1 MIELTKR
8 DTLVGNGA
16 EAVPGRTV
24 VVHYT
29 GWLFDPTALDQKG
42 KKFDSSVVQKVPFD
56 FVLGQG
62 RVIRGWDEGVSG
74 MRVGGKRTLIIPPD
88 KAYGARGAGGA
99 IPPAATLI
107 FDIELL
113 EVRG

>member
-1 MIELTKR
+1 MTRPWIKR
-8 DTLVGNGA
+8 
-16 EAVPGRTV
+16 
-24 VVHYT
+24 
-29 GWLFDPTALDQKG
+29 
-42 KKFDSSVVQKVPFD
+42 SPFD
-56 FVLGQG
+56 FVLGNG
-62 RVIRGWDEGVSG
+62 RVIRGRDEGVSG
-74 MRVGGKRTLIIPPD
+74 MRVGGTLIIPPD